1 MEHPKGKR
9 REIQKAETR
18 VLILK
23 SARTLF
29 ETQAYEKVTIRGIAA
44 DAGIGLGTI
53 YKHFPNK
60 LSVLAAAFSEDL
72 KTLYRDAMATVPENQ
87 PFQIQFVHIS
97 KQFFTFHTDHNS
109 LSRAYLSHLF
119 FYEREWLDQINDFDD
134 AYARKM
140 AELIREAQGR
150 GEISPEKD
158 ADMLALALM
167 SNYFFVLANSFLRDR
182 MTDPDKLAGLLAA
195 LVEQTLL

>member
-1 MEHPKGKR
+1 
-9 REIQKAETR
+9 
-18 VLILK
+18 
-23 SARTLF
+23 
-29 ETQAYEKVTIRGIAA
+29 
-44 DAGIGLGTI
+44 
-53 YKHFPNK
+53 
-60 LSVLAAAFSEDL
+60 
-72 KTLYRDAMATVPENQ
+72 
-87 PFQIQFVHIS
+87 
-97 KQFFTFHTDHNS
+97 
-109 LSRAYLSHLF
+109 
-119 FYEREWLDQINDFDD
+119 
-134 AYARKM
+134 M